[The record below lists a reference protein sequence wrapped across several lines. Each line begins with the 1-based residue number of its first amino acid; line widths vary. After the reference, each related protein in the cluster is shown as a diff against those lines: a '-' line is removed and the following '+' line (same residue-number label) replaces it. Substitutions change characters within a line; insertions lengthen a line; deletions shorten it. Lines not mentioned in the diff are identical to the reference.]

1 MDRLD
6 ILNRDEYV
14 ERLIKIT
21 QSISEAKA
29 STCFA
34 INGQWGCGKSFVLD
48 MFEEKLNAIRSE
60 ESEDSGYF
68 VVRYNCWE
76 YDYYEEPLVAIVAA
90 IIPMIEE
97 KTKMFP
103 DSKEKQEVLGML
115 KVTGVALLSMANSF
129 VKAQTG
135 LDVLGVCSTVC
146 DGKKE
151 GAAAFENAHKFDAY
165 FGFKK
170 VMAKLKELL
179 AEIAER
185 HTLILIVDE
194 LDRCAPE
201 YAVKVLE
208 RLHHLT
214 EKQPNTITIIAID
227 KPQLVA
233 SVQNLF
239 GFENPEK
246 YLEKFISFEIKLDTG
261 TVSERITEKHA
272 DYIAMFD
279 KELFPFYDSV
289 EECLQAI
296 FKDIDV
302 RTQEQL
308 VKKATIAHKLLF
320 KEKRDYSFMCMEL
333 LTAVMVCVHKYY
345 RYFNSR
351 SVNLAQLDT
360 VFTARDPLIV
370 PAFSRFFEEKFE
382 LIDLQKVSSFSSFP
396 SSSIYFKL
404 PNTSSLYSAI
414 ILTWCHMHNNK
425 TPVFCQ
431 PLGDVYAP
439 ISENHK
445 ELLKFAE
452 LIDLMQ

>member
-115 KVTGVALLSMANSF
+115 KATGVALLSMANSF
-129 VKAQTG
+129 VKAQAG
-135 LDVLGVCSTVC
+135 LDILGACNTVC

-179 AEIAER
+179 AEIAEK

-233 SVQNLF
+233 SIQNLF

-279 KELFPFYDSV
+279 KDLFPFDDSV

-345 RYFNSR
+345 EYFNSKSFNGVPFDR
-351 SVNLAQLDT
+351 MFVAGGGRDIPT
-360 VFTARDPLIV
+360 FTDYFKNKLR
-370 PAFSRFFEEKFE
+370 
-382 LIDLQKVSSFSSFP
+382 LIDFTKCQSHSSYSGP
-396 SSSIYFKL
+396 SEYRL
-404 PNTSSLYSAI
+404 PNAASLYGAI
-414 ILTWCHMHNNK
+414 IFTWCWMHSKRYTN
-425 TPVFCQ
+425 FLQ
-431 PLGDVYAP
+431 PAGGVYTP
-439 ISENHK
+439 ISENYK
-445 ELLKFAE
+445 QLLKFAE

>member
-14 ERLIKIT
+14 ERLMKIT

-29 STCFA
+29 SACFA

-48 MFEEKLNAIRSE
+48 MFEEKLNAIRSD
-60 ESEDSGYF
+60 ESEGSGYF

-90 IIPMIEE
+90 MIPMIEE

-115 KVTGVALLSMANSF
+115 KATGVALLSMANAF

-135 LDVLGVCSTVC
+135 LDIFGAYETVC
-146 DGKKE
+146 NGKKE
-151 GAAAFENAHKFDAY
+151 GSAAFANAHEFDAY

-179 AEIAER
+179 AKIAEE

-239 GFENPEK
+239 GFKNPEK

-261 TVSERITEKHA
+261 TVSEQITEKHA

-279 KELFPFYDSV
+279 KDLFPFDDSV

-308 VKKATIAHKLLF
+308 VKKAMIAHKLLF

-404 PNTSSLYSAI
+404 PNTSSLYGAI
-414 ILTWCHMHNNK
+414 ILTWCHMYNNR

-445 ELLKFAE
+445 DLLKFAE